1 MIARSSPKDAVAIT
15 LDAAFI
21 PTSAIYVG
29 TGGSL
34 QVVMSSGRTALF
46 TNVPGGV
53 WFPVE
58 AIQVQSSGTTASG
71 LVAGY
76 Y

>member
-1 MIARSSPKDAVAIT
+1 
-15 LDAAFI
+15 
-21 PTSAIYVG
+21 
-29 TGGSL
+29 
-34 QVVMSSGRTALF
+34 
-46 TNVPGGV
+46 V